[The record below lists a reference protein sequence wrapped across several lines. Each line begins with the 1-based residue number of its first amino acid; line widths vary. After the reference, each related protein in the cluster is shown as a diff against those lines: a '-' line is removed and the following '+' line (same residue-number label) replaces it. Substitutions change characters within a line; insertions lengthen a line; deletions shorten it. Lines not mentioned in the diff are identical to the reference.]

1 MDTRTA
7 RLADSSYYV
16 CGGEES
22 YGYSA
27 ADFVRDKDANG
38 SVVVFSEV
46 AAYAHSRG
54 VTLLEL
60 LDEVYIRHGFY
71 AEKNGALTFEGA
83 DGSAKIQKLVESYA
97 GRSPESVLGS
107 LVTKVRNFATEK
119 ITDSEGWAIPAE
131 KMLMFDLSDG
141 RRVAVRPSGT
151 EPKIKFYVSVNAP
164 LDRMEDAAE
173 VEAELDQKIKTI
185 LKELSII

>member
-1 MDTRTA
+1 M
-7 RLADSSYYV
+7 
-16 CGGEES
+16 
-22 YGYSA
+22 
-27 ADFVRDKDANG
+27 
-38 SVVVFSEV
+38 VVFSEV
-46 AAYAHSRG
+46 AAYAQSRG
-54 VTLLEL
+54 MTLLEL

-151 EPKIKFYVSVNAP
+151 EPKIKFYLFARRSPEVAQSWSGEDLVVIKQEVLAG
-164 LDRMEDAAE
+164 LDALWDW
-173 VEAELDQKIKTI
+173 VQKDVDQR
-185 LKELSII
+185 LGE